1 MGTISLGTAAAMR
14 RLLDGEGDD
23 EGDSDGS
30 DGDSDGSDNGAQEA
44 SPSGAAPG
52 DSSHSGDVIDAGDP
66 ADDVDSEPAPDPPT
80 LSEIKLVEPNTKRV
94 VAAIGLFMFALVVVI
109 VLLLIL

>member
-14 RLLDGEGDD
+14 RLLDGDGDD
-23 EGDSDGS
+23 EGDDGA
-30 DGDSDGSDNGAQEA
+30 SDGSDNGAQET
-44 SPSGAAPG
+44 SSAPPVAG
-52 DSSHSGDVIDAGDP
+52 HSGDAVDDGDL
-66 ADDVDSEPAPDPPT
+66 ADDVENESAPEPRT
-80 LSEIKLVEPNTKRV
+80 LSEIKLVEPKTKRV